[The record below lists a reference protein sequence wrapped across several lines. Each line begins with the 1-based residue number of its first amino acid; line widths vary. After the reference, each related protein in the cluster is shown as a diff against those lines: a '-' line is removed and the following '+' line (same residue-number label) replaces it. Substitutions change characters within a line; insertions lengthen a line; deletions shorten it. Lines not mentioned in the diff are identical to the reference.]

1 MEVKKM
7 HDLQTVMDTLK
18 ESAGAI
24 KKVGSIAEKVFGA
37 KWRKAQADADAYAID
52 TIADTMR
59 RNDDMK
65 ITYNNGAVSI
75 EKKELDRL
83 LDNAINR
90 EIGEKVKQQENLEA
104 VLAHMLEELKNF
116 KNISDE
122 PVDEDFVDR
131 LVENAKRA
139 NKKEMRFIWS
149 KILAQEVVE
158 PGSFSLRTLE
168 VVRNLN
174 QEEAKIFQRV
184 AAIVLKRGRHY
195 FLPAK
200 QELTNKYGVNFE
212 TFLAMEECGLLQS
225 YEALPL
231 NFNIGANDKIGLE
244 SNEQVIVI
252 TNGSEVNRLLSVEA
266 YKFTQAGQELL
277 NILIPDSEIKFIFE
291 YASFLRNSNPNMKIE
306 VYKILDRK
314 DNRDIIYSKE
324 PMII

>member
-1 MEVKKM
+1 MFELQSVLDAMQEVAGAVKK
-7 HDLQTVMDTLK
+7 V
-18 ESAGAI
+18 SNI
-24 KKVGSIAEKVFGA
+24 VEKVFGPQWQ
-37 KWRKAQADADAYAID
+37 KKKADAEAYAID
-52 TIADTMR
+52 TISETIR
-59 RNDDMK
+59 KNDDMK
-65 ITYNNGAVSI
+65 ITYGAGEVSI
-75 EKKELDRL
+75 EKKEFVRL

-90 EIGEKVKQQENLEA
+90 EIGEKVKQQQNLEA
-104 VLAHMLEELKNF
+104 VLAHMLEELKDI

-122 PVDEDFVDR
+122 PVDEDFIDR

-184 AAIVLKRGRHY
+184 AAIVLKRGKHY

-252 TNGSEVNRLLSVEA
+252 ANGSVVNRLLSVEA

-277 NILIPDSEIKFIFE
+277 NILIPYSETKFVFE

-306 VYKILDRK
+306 VYKILERK

>member
-1 MEVKKM
+1 MFELQSVLDAMQEV
-7 HDLQTVMDTLK
+7 
-18 ESAGAI
+18 AGAV
-24 KKVGSIAEKVFGA
+24 KKVGNIVEKVLGPQWQ
-37 KWRKAQADADAYAID
+37 KKKADAEAYAID
-52 TIADTMR
+52 TISETIR
-59 RNDDMK
+59 KNDDMK
-65 ITYNNGAVSI
+65 ITYGAGEVSI
-75 EKKELDRL
+75 EKKEFDRL
-83 LDNAINR
+83 LDNARNR
-90 EIGEKVKQQENLEA
+90 EEIEKVRQQHNLEA
-104 VLAHMLEELKNF
+104 VLTHTLVELKNL
-116 KNISDE
+116 KYVSDE

-139 NKKEMRFIWS
+139 NKKEMQFIWS
-149 KILAQEVVE
+149 KILAKEAAE
-158 PGSFSLRTLE
+158 PRSFSLRTLD

-174 QEEAKIFQRV
+174 QEEARIFQRV
-184 AAIVLKRGRHY
+184 ATIVLKHGKHY

-200 QELTNKYGVNFE
+200 QELTSKYGVNFA

-244 SNEQVIVI
+244 SNEHVIVI

-306 VYKILDRK
+306 VYKILERK